1 MLPSAEDDDL
11 LPPFVETCVF
21 VRMLVSSDAMS
32 STSLLL
38 ARGTLI
44 SAKRILAPPP
54 LVGPQL
60 VLTALVLLGSK
71 LPAAHTT
78 LGIKYAFE
86 NAPPPEPA
94 DCAKARQGASVAT
107 AKASTS
113 FFMIPLLLGERLGP
127 EGSGERWYGAAKP
140 GY

>member
-1 MLPSAEDDDL
+1 MLPSAEDEDL

-21 VRMLVSSDAMS
+21 VRMLVSSDAIS
-32 STSLLL
+32 STSLLFAL
-38 ARGTLI
+38 GTLI

-60 VLTALVLLGSK
+60 VLTALVLLGSR

-94 DCAKARQGASVAT
+94 D
-107 AKASTS
+107 
-113 FFMIPLLLGERLGP
+113 
-127 EGSGERWYGAAKP
+127 
-140 GY
+140 